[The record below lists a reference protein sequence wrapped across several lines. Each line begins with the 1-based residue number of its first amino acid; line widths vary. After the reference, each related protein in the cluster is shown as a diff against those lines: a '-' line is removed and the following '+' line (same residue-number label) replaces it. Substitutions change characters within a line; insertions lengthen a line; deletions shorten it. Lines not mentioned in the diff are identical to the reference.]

1 MYLNTFFWSWK
12 TYKPNKQLKPSFTI
26 ILGDFNAK
34 SSDCWPGNITS
45 HKGTHNNSLI
55 SMYGFDQLTVDPA
68 SSYSTDLMF
77 IDQSNLVVDS
87 GVHPSL
93 HITCHHQ
100 ITSA

>member
-1 MYLNTFFWSWK
+1 
-12 TYKPNKQLKPSFTI
+12 
-26 ILGDFNAK
+26 
-34 SSDCWPGNITS
+34 
-45 HKGTHNNSLI
+45 
-55 SMYGFDQLTVDPA
+55 MYGFDQLTVDPA